1 MAKSVSTKASEAT
14 IAGDTQRSRSFDP
27 ARFAA
32 ITSPIPLLALFGG
45 IADLIIAALVLKAE
59 PRFQPYVIAGAIL
72 LPLAWLIVIY
82 RLVAGYHI
90 NLYAPRDFS
99 NPSDFLAVISLD
111 TRKTLSGGTLG
122 TASDFAPF
130 KLSENASPKDLAKI
144 GFDIERSYKSDL
156 ITNLDPA
163 DLLARHAWYNE
174 HDAHSMALQ
183 TLLLAIAKGH
193 GASKNYSF
201 ASASLRKLGRLF
213 EAKAVAS
220 LALLLDRR
228 NVDAQYN
235 LALICKSMGAF
246 DEARTYATAV
256 LSVGAEY
263 HHRRILEEFPG

>member
-1 MAKSVSTKASEAT
+1 MAKSVSTKASEAAT
-14 IAGDTQRSRSFDP
+14 AGDTHRSRSFYP

-45 IADLIIAALVLKAE
+45 IADLIIAALVYKADA
-59 PRFQPYVIAGAIL
+59 RFQLYVIAGAVL
-72 LPLAWLIVIY
+72 LPLAWLIAIY
-82 RLVAGYHI
+82 RLVARYHI
-90 NLYAPRDFS
+90 NLYSPRDFS
-99 NPSDFLAVISLD
+99 NPGDFLAIISMD
-111 TRKTLSGGTLG
+111 TRSTLSGGTLG
-122 TASDFAPF
+122 TASKFEPF
-130 KLSENASPKDLAKI
+130 KLSENASRKDLARI

-213 EAKAVAS
+213 EAKAIAS
-220 LALLLDRR
+220 LALHLDRR

-235 LALICKSMGAF
+235 LALICKGMGAF
-246 DEARTYATAV
+246 DEARIYANAV

-263 HHRRILEEFPG
+263 HRQRILDEFPD